1 MTTLLAPDTRRIGR
15 PPGPQHADRAPD
27 SLAAGT
33 PEPLRSDLIALLG
46 TERVLARAIDLVAYA
61 SDASP
66 YRRLPAAVVM
76 AHDAEDV
83 GKVLAYARETGIA
96 VNFRGGGT
104 SLSGQGGTEGILIDV
119 RRWFSGVRIE
129 DGGARARIRAGTL
142 LGLANRLLARHGSKL
157 GPDPASKDIA
167 TLGGVI
173 ANNSGGMRCGTT
185 WDSYSTV
192 ESMTLVLASGTVIDT
207 AAPDAEAQFA
217 AAEPELAQG
226 LLELREELLAD
237 QQLAQRVRRK
247 YEIKNVTGY
256 RLCALLDADT
266 PLEIFR
272 RLVVGSEGT
281 LAFIAEAVMRT
292 RPEPKRTTLA
302 WVHFADIDAAAAA
315 VPALVAAG
323 ARATELM
330 VAPALIAA
338 AWNMPGTP
346 EYWRELPPESAALIV
361 ELGGEDDAELDE
373 GEAAVNAILA
383 GHEPIQPHRFAR
395 DREEIELAW
404 MVREGLFGLVGRLRL
419 PGTALI
425 VEDVCVRPE
434 RIAECARDLQALL
447 GKHQFLVGVAGH
459 ASAGNLHF
467 QLTPDFTKPE
477 DLERYKAFME
487 ELVEL
492 IVGKYD
498 GSLKAE
504 HGTGVNMAPYVE
516 REWGARATAMM
527 WRVKQLADPHNFLNP
542 GVVLNR
548 DLGIHLKSLKSQPAI
563 EEVAATCVEC
573 GFCEPVCP
581 SRNATLTPRQ
591 RIVIR
596 REMARQAEGSP
607 VYESL
612 LADYEYDA
620 LQTCAADGSCQSA
633 CPVAI
638 DTGKLVKELRARE
651 RSEREQTVAL
661 AIAKRYSTAE
671 RVARA
676 GLAATGVAADVL
688 GQRLLARAPDLVR
701 RRVSSELVPTLPDNV
716 PPAAPARM
724 PVTQRS
730 GAAAVYMP
738 ACLNRIFGNP
748 RAGAPALP
756 HAAPF
761 PNAASLADAGSLPDA
776 PSLPQALV
784 DVSARAGLPLW
795 IPHDVS
801 GHCCA
806 TPWSSKG
813 YSRGH
818 EHMAAKTAAALWRW
832 SDGGRLPVVI
842 DASSCALGLR
852 EEIAPCLSDA
862 ERERFEQ
869 LEILDSIE
877 WAHDRLLPRLDVQLK
892 LARMAVHPTC
902 ATGQLGLGGKLQA
915 IASALA
921 DDVLIPAATTCC
933 GMAGDRGLLHPELP
947 ASALRD
953 TAAELAEHRAQG
965 DEIDAHVCSNRT
977 CEIALQQVTG
987 APYAS
992 FVLALERLTRRQAT
1006 HESLR

>member
-1 MTTLLAPDTRRIGR
+1 MAPTAPTLLAPDTRRIGR
-15 PPGPQHADRAPD
+15 PPGEPHADRAPD

-46 TERVLARAIDLVAYA
+46 PDRVLARAIDLIAYA

-83 GKVLAYARETGIA
+83 GKVLAYAREHGMP

-119 RRWFSGVRIE
+119 RRWFSGVKVE
-129 DGGARARIRAGTL
+129 HGGARARIRGGTL
-142 LGLANRLLARHGSKL
+142 LGLANRLLARHGYKL

-173 ANNSGGMRCGTT
+173 ANNSGGMRCGVT
-185 WDSYSTV
+185 WDPYSTV

-207 AAPDAEAQFA
+207 AAPDAEARFA

-226 LLELREELLAD
+226 LLELRVELLAD
-237 QQLAQRVRRK
+237 DELAQRVRSK

-256 RLCALLDADT
+256 RLCAFLDADT

-292 RPEPKRTTLA
+292 RPEPRRTTLA

-338 AWNMPGTP
+338 AWNLPGTP
-346 EYWRELPPESAALIV
+346 EYWRELPFESAALIV
-361 ELGGEDDAELDE
+361 ELGGADDAELDA
-373 GEAAVNAILA
+373 GEASVNEILS
-383 GHEPIQPHRFAR
+383 GHELIQPHRFSRAL
-395 DREEIELAW
+395 EEIEMAW

-434 RIAECARDLQALL
+434 RIAECARDLQELL

-477 DLERYKAFME
+477 DLERYEAFMG

-516 REWGARATAMM
+516 REWGAKATAMM
-527 WRVKQLADPHNFLNP
+527 WRVKELADPLGVLNP
-542 GVVLNR
+542 GVLLSR
-548 DLGIHLKSLKSQPAI
+548 DPDIHLKNLKSQPAI
-563 EEVAATCVEC
+563 EESASQCVEC

-581 SRNATLTPRQ
+581 SRNATTTPRQ

-612 LADYEYDA
+612 LADFEYDV
-620 LQTCAADGSCQSA
+620 LQTCAADGSCQSV

-651 RSEREQTVAL
+651 RTEREEAVAL
-661 AIAKRYSTAE
+661 ALAKRYGAVE
-671 RVARA
+671 RATRA
-676 GLAATGVAADVL
+676 GLAAVGVAADVV
-688 GQRLLARAPDLVR
+688 GQRRLAHVPALVR
-701 RRVSSELVPTLPDNV
+701 KRVSGELVPTLPDNM

-724 PVTQRS
+724 PVTQRT

-748 RAGAPALP
+748 RDGASAGAAGRGAAAGRGPA
-756 HAAPF
+756 
-761 PNAASLADAGSLPDA
+761 AGSAPGPAQA

-784 DVSARAGLPLW
+784 SVSARAGLPLW
-795 IPHDVS
+795 IPDDVA

-813 YSRGH
+813 YRRGRD
-818 EHMAAKTAAALWRW
+818 HMAQRTAASLWRW
-832 SDGGRLPVVI
+832 SDGGKLPVMI

-852 EEIAPCLSDA
+852 EELAPSLSDS
-862 ERERFEQ
+862 ERERFERIE
-869 LEILDSIE
+869 LLDSIE
-877 WAHDRLLPRLDVQLK
+877 WAHDRLLPRLNVERK

-902 ATGQLGLGGKLQA
+902 ATGQLGLTAKLEA
-915 IASALA
+915 IAGALA
-921 DDVLIPAATTCC
+921 DDVLVPAATTCC

-947 ASALRD
+947 GSALRD
-953 TAAELAEHRAQG
+953 TAAELAAREADGEHV
-965 DEIDAHVCSNRT
+965 DAHVCSNRT

-987 APYAS
+987 ASYAS
-992 FVLALERLTRRQAT
+992 FVLALERLTR
-1006 HESLR
+1006 S

>member
-1 MTTLLAPDTRRIGR
+1 LRDSRDALRLIVPPAANTLLAPDTSRIGR
-15 PPGPQHADRAPD
+15 PPGPTHDDRAPD

-46 TERVLARAIDLVAYA
+46 SERVLPRAIDLVAYA

-83 GKVLAYARETGIA
+83 GKVLAYARRTGVA

-104 SLSGQGGTEGILIDV
+104 SLSGQGGTDGILIDV

-129 DGGARARIRAGTL
+129 DGGQRARIRAGTL
-142 LGLANRLLARHGSKL
+142 LGLANRLLARRGAKL

-173 ANNSGGMRCGTT
+173 ANNSGGMRCGVT
-185 WDSYSTV
+185 WDPYSTV

-207 AAPDAEAQFA
+207 AAPDAEQRFAQ
-217 AAEPELAQG
+217 AEPELAQG
-226 LLELREELLAD
+226 LLDLRHELLAD
-237 QQLAQRVRRK
+237 EELAQRVRRK

-256 RLCALLDADT
+256 RLCAFLDADT

-281 LAFIAEAVMRT
+281 LAFVSEAVMRT
-292 RPEPKRTTLA
+292 RPEPKRTTLG
-302 WVHFADIDAAAAA
+302 WVHFANIDAAAAA

-338 AWNMPGTP
+338 AWNMPGMP
-346 EYWRELPPESAALIV
+346 EHWRELPPESAALIV
-361 ELGGEDDAELDE
+361 EFGGDDDAELE
-373 GEAAVNAILA
+373 THEAAAARILA
-383 GHEPIQPHRFAR
+383 GHELIRPHEFTR
-395 DREEIELAW
+395 DAEEIELAW
-404 MVREGLFGLVGRLRL
+404 TVREGLFGLVGRLRL

-447 GKHQFLVGVAGH
+447 GKHGFLVGVAGH

-477 DLERYKAFME
+477 DLERYEAFME

-492 IVGKYD
+492 IVGRYD

-516 REWGARATAMM
+516 REWGAKATAIM
-527 WRVKQLADPHNFLNP
+527 WRVKQLADPLGILNP
-542 GVVLNR
+542 GAVLNR
-548 DLGIHLKSLKSQPAI
+548 DPGIHLKNLKSQPAI
-563 EEVAATCVEC
+563 EEVASQCVEC

-581 SRNATLTPRQ
+581 SRNATTTPRQ

-596 REMARQAEGSP
+596 REMARQAAGSP
-607 VYESL
+607 VYEAL
-612 LADYEYDA
+612 LRDFEYDA
-620 LQTCAADGSCQSA
+620 LQTCAADGTCQGV

-638 DTGKLVKELRARE
+638 DTGKLVKQLRARE
-651 RSEREQTVAL
+651 RGEREEAVAL
-661 AIAKRYSTAE
+661 AIARRYALAE
-671 RVARA
+671 RAARA
-676 GLAATGVAADVL
+676 GLAAAGAAADVV
-688 GQRLLARAPDLVR
+688 GQRLAARVPELVR
-701 RRVSSELVPTLPDNV
+701 RRISSELVPTLPENM
-716 PPAAPARM
+716 PPAASAQM

-730 GAAAVYMP
+730 GAAAVYLP
-738 ACLNRIFGNP
+738 ACLNRIFG
-748 RAGAPALP
+748 
-756 HAAPF
+756 AARGGEP
-761 PNAASLADAGSLPDA
+761 G

-795 IPHDVS
+795 IPDDVA

-813 YSRGH
+813 YRRGH

-852 EEIAPCLSDA
+852 EEIAPSLGDS
-862 ERERFEQ
+862 ERERFDRI
-869 LEILDSIE
+869 EILDSIA
-877 WAHDRLLPRLDVQLK
+877 WAHDRLLPELYVTRRV
-892 LARMAVHPTC
+892 ARIAVHPTC
-902 ATGQLGLGGKLQA
+902 AAGQLGLAGKLE
-915 IASALA
+915 ALA
-921 DDVLIPAATTCC
+921 RTLADVVVVPAATTCC

-953 TAAELAEHRAQG
+953 SAAELAERQAEG
-965 DEIDAHVCSNRT
+965 ERVDAHVCSNRT
-977 CEIALQQVTG
+977 CEIALQQATG
-987 APYAS
+987 APYES
-992 FVLALERLTRRQAT
+992 FVLALERLTRG
-1006 HESLR
+1006 

>member
-1 MTTLLAPDTRRIGR
+1 MPPASATLLAPDTRRIGR
-15 PPGPQHADRAPD
+15 PPGAPHEDRAPD

-33 PEPLRSDLIALLG
+33 PEPLRSDLIELLG
-46 TERVLARAIDLVAYA
+46 ADRVLARAIDLVAYA

-66 YRRLPAAVVM
+66 YRRLPAVVVM
-76 AHDAEDV
+76 AHDADDV
-83 GKVLAYARETGIA
+83 GKVLAYARDKSMP

-104 SLSGQGGTEGILIDV
+104 SLSGQGGTDGILIDV

-129 DGGARARIRAGTL
+129 AGGQRARIRAGTL
-142 LGLANRLLARHGSKL
+142 LGLANRLLARHGHKL

-173 ANNSGGMRCGTT
+173 ANNSGGMRCGVT
-185 WDSYSTV
+185 WDPYSTV

-207 AAPDAEAQFA
+207 AAPDAEDRFA
-217 AAEPELAQG
+217 AAEPELARG
-226 LLELREELLAD
+226 LMQLREELLAD
-237 QQLAQRVRRK
+237 AELAQRVRRK

-256 RLCALLDADT
+256 RLCAFLDADT

-292 RPEPKRTTLA
+292 RPEPKRTALA
-302 WVHFADIDAAAAA
+302 WVHFADIDAAAAP
-315 VPALVAAG
+315 VLALVAAG

-338 AWNMPGTP
+338 AWNLPGTP
-346 EYWRELPPESAALIV
+346 QEWRELPPASAALIV
-361 ELGGEDDAELDE
+361 ELGGSDDAELDAR
-373 GEAAVNAILA
+373 EAAVNEVLA
-383 GHEPIQPHRFAR
+383 THELIQPHRFTR
-395 DREEIELAW
+395 EREEIELAW

-434 RIAECARDLQALL
+434 RIAECARDLQELL
-447 GKHQFLVGVAGH
+447 AKHQFLVGVAGH

-477 DLERYKAFME
+477 DLERYEAFMG

-516 REWGARATAMM
+516 REWGAKATAIM
-527 WRVKQLADPHNFLNP
+527 WRVKQLADPHSVLNP
-542 GVVLNR
+542 GAVLNR
-548 DLGIHLKSLKSQPAI
+548 DPGIHLKNLKSQPAI
-563 EEVAATCVEC
+563 EEVASQCVEC

-581 SRNATLTPRQ
+581 SRNATTTPRQ

-596 REMARQAEGSP
+596 REMARQAAGSP

-612 LADYEYDA
+612 LRDFEYDA
-620 LQTCAADGSCQSA
+620 LQTCAADGTCQGV

-651 RSEREQTVAL
+651 RGEREEAVAL
-661 AIAKRYSTAE
+661 AIARRYGTIE
-671 RVARA
+671 RAARA
-676 GLAATGVAADVL
+676 GLAAAGAAADVV
-688 GQRLLARAPDLVR
+688 GQRLVARVPELVR
-701 RRVSSELVPTLPDNV
+701 RRVSGELVPTLPRDV

-724 PVTQRS
+724 PVTSRS

-738 ACLNRIFGNP
+738 ACLNRIFGNARGGEP
-748 RAGAPALP
+748 GL
-756 HAAPF
+756 
-761 PNAASLADAGSLPDA
+761 
-776 PSLPQALV
+776 SLPQALV

-795 IPHDVS
+795 IPDDAA

-813 YSRGH
+813 YRRGH

-862 ERERFEQ
+862 ERERFQQIE
-869 LEILDSIE
+869 LLDSIA
-877 WAHDRLLPRLDVQLK
+877 WVHDRLLTRLTVGRRLE
-892 LARMAVHPTC
+892 RIAVHPTC
-902 ATGQLGLGGKLQA
+902 AAGQLGLAGKLEA
-915 IASALA
+915 IARELA
-921 DDVLIPAATTCC
+921 DYVLVPVASSCC

-953 TAAELAEHRAQG
+953 TAAELAERRA
-965 DEIDAHVCSNRT
+965 ERVRVDAHVCSNRT
-977 CEIALQQVTG
+977 CEIALQEVTG

-992 FVLALERLTRRQAT
+992 FVLALERVTRG
-1006 HESLR
+1006 